1 MENKGFYLNALPPGG
16 EVTLLAVVAEKA
28 VRPKR
33 NFGVYL
39 HLRLA
44 DRTGELDAKVW
55 ERPEEIARLC
65 ERGQV
70 VKVRGML
77 EQYNDQPQLVV
88 TKIRRCE
95 PEEFRPGDFYASSEQ
110 DPEVMYG
117 QLLSYIEM
125 VQRPALRELL
135 RAIVGDPAIN
145 TKLRVAPAALKI
157 HHAFRSGLIEHIV
170 SVCELCT
177 LLAGKYPR
185 LQLDW
190 LIAGAI
196 LHDVGKIETLEIAG
210 LRFDYTA
217 RGQLVEHIT
226 LGLEI
231 LERYAATQTDFPAEI
246 KTVLQHL
253 IVSHHGDLDKG
264 ALRLPM
270 MPMNTDE
277 RVREAYNDEA
287 RKTGFDGGFV
297 MSPEGPTFVHVA
309 DDPDKAWAEIG
320 PYLLYETQTYASYQT
335 PGQHSTPRVDART
348 VDDLRRAE
356 QIWVGTPDEI
366 TARAQALPPTAAL
379 NFNPLAGGLPP
390 DLAWASLELF
400 TARVLPR
407 L

>member
-1 MENKGFYLNALPPGG
+1 VENKGFYLNALPPSG
-16 EVTLLAVVAEKA
+16 EVTLLAVVTEKT

-33 NFGVYL
+33 NSGLYL

-55 ERPEEIARLC
+55 EHPEEMARMF
-65 ERGQV
+65 ERDQV

-95 PEEFRPGDFYASSEQ
+95 PEEFRPEDFYANSEQ

-117 QLLSYIEM
+117 QLLSYVEM
-125 VQRPALRELL
+125 VERPLLRELL
-135 RAIVGDPAIN
+135 RSIVTEPEISA
-145 TKLRVAPAALKI
+145 KLKVAPAALKI
-157 HHAFRSGLIEHIV
+157 HHAFRSGLLEHIV
-170 SVCELCT
+170 SVCDLGA

-185 LQLDW
+185 LQTDW

-196 LHDVGKIETLEIAG
+196 LHDLGKIETLEISG

-231 LERYAATQTDFPAEI
+231 VERYTAKQRDFPVDI

-270 MPMNTDE
+270 MP
-277 RVREAYNDEA
+277 EAIALNLMDLLDA
-287 RKTGFDGGFV
+287 RMEQTFRLIEQAPAEEEFTAYVPSLGRQLFRHFSGPKTPQ
-297 MSPEGPTFVHVA
+297 SPESAVNG
-309 DDPDKAWAEIG
+309 
-320 PYLLYETQTYASYQT
+320 
-335 PGQHSTPRVDART
+335 
-348 VDDLRRAE
+348 
-356 QIWVGTPDEI
+356 
-366 TARAQALPPTAAL
+366 AAT
-379 NFNPLAGGLPP
+379 GG
-390 DLAWASLELF
+390 
-400 TARVLPR
+400 RGV
-407 L
+407 

>member
-16 EVTLLAVVAEKA
+16 EVTLLAVVTEKT

-33 NFGVYL
+33 NSGVYL

-55 ERPEEIARLC
+55 EHPEEIARMF
-65 ERGQV
+65 ERDQV

-95 PEEFRPGDFYASSEQ
+95 PEEFRPEDFYANSEQ

-117 QLLSYIEM
+117 QLLSYVEM
-125 VQRPALRELL
+125 VERPTLRELL
-135 RAIVGDPAIN
+135 RAIVSDPVIN
-145 TKLRVAPAALKI
+145 AKLKVAPAALKI

-170 SVCELCT
+170 SVCELGT

-196 LHDVGKIETLEIAG
+196 LHDLGKIETLEITG

-217 RGQLVEHIT
+217 RGQLLEHIT

-231 LERYAATQTDFPAEI
+231 LERYTAKQTGFPVEI

-270 MPMNTDE
+270 MPESMVLNLMD
-277 RVREAYNDEA
+277 
-287 RKTGFDGGFV
+287 
-297 MSPEGPTFVHVA
+297 
-309 DDPDKAWAEIG
+309 
-320 PYLLYETQTYASYQT
+320 LL
-335 PGQHSTPRVDART
+335 DARMQQAFHLI
-348 VDDLRRAE
+348 DQAPAE
-356 QIWVGTPDEI
+356 EEFTGYVPSLGRQLFRHFASQKTP
-366 TARAQALPPTAAL
+366 PPLNSGVNGAAT
-379 NFNPLAGGLPP
+379 GGH
-390 DLAWASLELF
+390 AA
-400 TARVLPR
+400 
-407 L
+407 

>member
-1 MENKGFYLNALPPGG
+1 VRRKEIVVESKGFYLNALPPGG

-33 NFGVYL
+33 NSGVYL

-55 ERPEEIARLC
+55 ERPEETAQVC

-70 VKVRGML
+70 VKVRGVL

-95 PEEFRPGDFYASSEQ
+95 PEEFRPEDFYASSEQ

-125 VQRPALRELL
+125 VERPALRELL
-135 RAIVGDPAIN
+135 RAIVGDPGISA
-145 TKLRVAPAALKI
+145 KLKVAPAALKI

-170 SVCELCT
+170 SLCELGT

-196 LHDVGKIETLEIAG
+196 LHDVGKIETLEMAA

-231 LERYAATQTDFPAEI
+231 LERYTTKQVDFPVEI

-270 MPMNTDE
+270 MP
-277 RVREAYNDEA
+277 EAIALNLMD
-287 RKTGFDGGFV
+287 
-297 MSPEGPTFVHVA
+297 
-309 DDPDKAWAEIG
+309 
-320 PYLLYETQTYASYQT
+320 LL
-335 PGQHSTPRVDART
+335 DARMEQAFRLIEEAPMEEEFTGYVPSLGRQLFRHFPSPKTPQPRENT
-348 VDDLRRAE
+348 VNGAATGGR
-356 QIWVGTPDEI
+356 
-366 TARAQALPPTAAL
+366 TA
-379 NFNPLAGGLPP
+379 
-390 DLAWASLELF
+390 
-400 TARVLPR
+400 
-407 L
+407 

>member
-1 MENKGFYLNALPPGG
+1 MENKGFYLNALPPSG
-16 EVTLLAVVAEKA
+16 EVTLLAVVTEKT

-33 NFGVYL
+33 NSGLYL
-39 HLRLA
+39 YLRLA

-55 ERPEEIARLC
+55 EHPEEIARMF
-65 ERGQV
+65 ERDQV

-95 PEEFRPGDFYASSEQ
+95 PEEFRPEDFYANSEQ

-117 QLLSYIEM
+117 QLLSYVEM
-125 VQRPALRELL
+125 VERLPLRELL
-135 RAIVGDPAIN
+135 RSIVTEPEISA
-145 TKLRVAPAALKI
+145 KLKVAPAALKI
-157 HHAFRSGLIEHIV
+157 HHAFRSGLLEHIL
-170 SVCELCT
+170 SVCALGA

-185 LQLDW
+185 LQIDW

-196 LHDVGKIETLEIAG
+196 LHDLGKIETLEISG

-231 LERYAATQTDFPAEI
+231 VERYTAKQRDFPVEI

-270 MPMNTDE
+270 MP
-277 RVREAYNDEA
+277 EAIALNLMDLLDA
-287 RKTGFDGGFV
+287 RMEQVFRLIEESPAEEEFTGYVPSLGRQLFRHFGGPKTPQ
-297 MSPEGPTFVHVA
+297 SPESAVNG
-309 DDPDKAWAEIG
+309 
-320 PYLLYETQTYASYQT
+320 
-335 PGQHSTPRVDART
+335 
-348 VDDLRRAE
+348 
-356 QIWVGTPDEI
+356 
-366 TARAQALPPTAAL
+366 AAT
-379 NFNPLAGGLPP
+379 GG
-390 DLAWASLELF
+390 
-400 TARVLPR
+400 RGV
-407 L
+407 

>member
-1 MENKGFYLNALPPGG
+1 METKGFYLNALPPAG
-16 EVTLLAVVAEKA
+16 EVTLLAVVTDKA

-33 NFGVYL
+33 NSGVYL

-55 ERPEEIARLC
+55 EHPEEIARLF

-88 TKIRRCE
+88 TRIRRCE
-95 PEEFRPGDFYASSEQ
+95 REEFRPEDFYASSEQ

-117 QLLSYIEM
+117 QLLSYVEM
-125 VQRPALRELL
+125 VERAALRELL
-135 RAIVGDPAIN
+135 RAIVGDPVIN
-145 TKLRVAPAALKI
+145 AKLRVAPAALKI

-170 SVCELCT
+170 SVCELGT
-177 LLAGKYPR
+177 LVAGKYQR

-196 LHDVGKIETLEIAG
+196 LHDIGKIETLEIAG

-231 LERYAATQTDFPAEI
+231 LERYTAKQADFPADM
-246 KTVLQHL
+246 KTALQHL

-270 MPMNTDE
+270 MP
-277 RVREAYNDEA
+277 EAIALNLMD
-287 RKTGFDGGFV
+287 
-297 MSPEGPTFVHVA
+297 
-309 DDPDKAWAEIG
+309 
-320 PYLLYETQTYASYQT
+320 LL
-335 PGQHSTPRVDART
+335 DARMEQT
-348 VDDLRRAE
+348 LRLIEEAPAE
-356 QIWVGTPDEI
+356 EEFTAYVPSLGRQLFRHFNGPGTP
-366 TARAQALPPTAAL
+366 Q
-379 NFNPLAGGLPP
+379 PLESAVNGAGTGGR
-390 DLAWASLELF
+390 
-400 TARVLPR
+400 TV
-407 L
+407 

>member
-1 MENKGFYLNALPPGG
+1 MENKGYYVNALPHTG
-16 EVTLLAVVAEKA
+16 EVTLLAVVTEKDL
-28 VRPKR
+28 RSKK
-33 NFGVYL
+33 NGGMYL
-39 HLRLA
+39 HIRLA

-55 ERPEEIARLC
+55 EHPEEIARMF
-65 ERGQV
+65 ERDQV
-70 VKVRGML
+70 VKVRGNL
-77 EQYNDQPQLVV
+77 EQYNEKPQLVV

-95 PEEFRPGDFYASSEQ
+95 PEEFSPEDFYASSEQ

-117 QLLSYIEM
+117 QLLSYVEM
-125 VQRPALRELL
+125 VERPALRELL

-145 TKLRVAPAALKI
+145 AKLKVAPAALKI

-170 SVCELCT
+170 SVCELGT

-231 LERYAATQTDFPAEI
+231 LEGYTAKQADFPVEI

-270 MPMNTDE
+270 MP
-277 RVREAYNDEA
+277 EAIALNLMD
-287 RKTGFDGGFV
+287 
-297 MSPEGPTFVHVA
+297 
-309 DDPDKAWAEIG
+309 
-320 PYLLYETQTYASYQT
+320 LL
-335 PGQHSTPRVDART
+335 DARMEQAFRLIEESPVEEEFTGYVPSLGRQLFRHFSKPKTPQSRESAVNGTATGGRT
-348 VDDLRRAE
+348 V
-356 QIWVGTPDEI
+356 
-366 TARAQALPPTAAL
+366 
-379 NFNPLAGGLPP
+379 
-390 DLAWASLELF
+390 
-400 TARVLPR
+400 
-407 L
+407 